1 MSRVHPHL
9 TLGTD
14 LQLKPQG
21 PLGAKPRLFPR
32 AHKARKLSQARL
44 ICEAPTAQ
52 WLCEVK

>member
-21 PLGAKPRLFPR
+21 PLGAKPRLFPGAQR
-32 AHKARKLSQARL
+32 AHKLSQARL
-44 ICEAPTAQ
+44 ICEARQP
-52 WLCEVK
+52 